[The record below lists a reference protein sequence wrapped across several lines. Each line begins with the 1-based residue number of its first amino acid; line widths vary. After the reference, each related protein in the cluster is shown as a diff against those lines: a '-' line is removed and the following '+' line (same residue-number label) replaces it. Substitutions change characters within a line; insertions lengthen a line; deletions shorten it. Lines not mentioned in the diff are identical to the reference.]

1 MRKMSRIKEVLPKIK
16 EKRPASKDISL
27 IELLIVLAI
36 MSFVLLA
43 LLSLYIAG
51 QKYFF
56 NQDTKADTIEDSRY
70 PMDWMSRDIKEAT
83 QIALTSWSGTYSTT
97 ANELVLKVPSID
109 ASRLI
114 LDIDTTFDYVTYRQ
128 NPQHPTKLERI
139 IEADGASSR
148 VSSTRILADNV
159 NALSFK
165 FLDNLGLEL
174 TSNYNQAESVEITL
188 SCSQKGIGRTFQE
201 ILNTK
206 AKLRNK
212 VS

>member
-1 MRKMSRIKEVLPKIK
+1 MSKATRKTK
-16 EKRPASKDISL
+16 PASKGISL

-43 LLSLYIAG
+43 LLSMYIAG

-70 PMDWMSRDIKEAT
+70 PMDWMARDIKEST
-83 QIALTSWSGTYSTT
+83 QVALNSVSGTYSTS
-97 ANELVLKVPSID
+97 ANELVLEVPSVD
-109 ASRLI
+109 TTRLI
-114 LDIDTTFDYVTYRQ
+114 IDIDTTFDYIIYRRNPQ
-128 NPQHPTKLERI
+128 NPNRLERI
-139 IEADGASSR
+139 IEADAASSR
-148 VSSTRILADNV
+148 VSSTRVLADNV

-174 TSNYNQAESVEITL
+174 TSNYDHSESVEIILT
-188 SCSQKGIGRTFQE
+188 SQQSGLGRTFQE

-206 AKLRNK
+206 ARLRNK
-212 VS
+212 VT